1 MARLVAPKN
10 LIANEIHSQSWR
22 GVGAGDGNA
31 IDNTIDGDDDE
42 DPKMPTDETQ
52 WPLLD

>member
-1 MARLVAPKN
+1 MVAPKN
-10 LIANEIHSQSWR
+10 LIANEIHSHSLR
-22 GVGAGDGNA
+22 GAAAGGSNA

-42 DPKMPTDETQ
+42 GPKMPADETQ